1 MAKIL
6 LYQFE
11 DSQIENLAQLL
22 TANDYEVLACPVEQ
36 STAST
41 PIKDASLILV
51 DASGGT
57 DGTEQCQHSVT
68 TYPNIPL
75 VLLTARDSPPGPY
88 CRVLTCNNV
97 LLFPFSNNE
106 LLDKLDALL
115 AHGQWGILKV
125 GELALD
131 VKTRQVQRTGGSA
144 QQLTPKQ
151 AQLLQVFM
159 CYPER
164 TLSRKFLMEAIWETD
179 YIEDTR
185 TLDVHVRWIRER
197 IEQNPSRPRYLR
209 TVRGVGYRFGVPPED
224 MPR

>member
-1 MAKIL
+1 MTKIL

-22 TANDYEVLACPVEQ
+22 TANDYEVLACPAEQ
-36 STAST
+36 NTAST
-41 PIKDASLILV
+41 PVNDANLILI

-57 DGTEQCQHSVT
+57 DSTTQCRHSVAI
-68 TYPNIPL
+68 YPNTPL
-75 VLLTARDSPPGPY
+75 VLLAVRDCPPGPQ
-88 CRVLTCNNV
+88 CRLLTCNNV

-106 LLDKLDALL
+106 LLGKLDALL
-115 AHGQWGILKV
+115 SGEQWGILRV

-131 VKTRQVQRTGGSA
+131 VKTRRVQRQGSEA

-151 AQLLQVFM
+151 ALLLEVFM

-185 TLDVHVRWIRER
+185 TLDVHVRWIREH

-224 MPR
+224 MPG